1 MGGVAMK
8 KNPKVIGKIPGT
20 NIKIVENND
29 SVGTVVWTLL
39 KLSIKILLLVVLP
52 VLIFYV
58 W

>member
-1 MGGVAMK
+1 MK